1 MPNDIPYVAS
11 YYNQTWGFCIS
22 HNEFKNLKKTYKYL
36 LTLIM

>member
-22 HNEFKNLKKTYKYL
+22 HNEFKNLKEGKYESTY
-36 LTLIM
+36 